1 MAWIVRTSGPPSA
14 ISRPVEKELRDASGG
29 LPIASARTMAEVI
42 AESTRRDDFN
52 MTLLVIFG
60 SSALLLAVI
69 GIYGLMAYTVG
80 QRTQEVGIRMAMG
93 AEPRN
98 VRIMVILEGMR
109 LALGGVGI
117 GTVSALGTSRLISGL
132 LFGVKAWD
140 PLVFAAVPVV
150 LSVVALLAVWFPARR
165 AARTDPT
172 DALRRT

>member
-1 MAWIVRTSGPPSA
+1 MAWIVRTTGPPSA
-14 ISRPVEKELRDASGG
+14 IGRPVEKELRDASGG

-80 QRTQEVGIRMAMG
+80 QRTQDVAIRMAMG

-117 GTVSALGTSRLISGL
+117 GTVFALGTSRLISGL
-132 LFGVKAWD
+132 TGTSST
-140 PLVFAAVPVV
+140 PR
-150 LSVVALLAVWFPARR
+150 SRGSALNPPERKTLK
-165 AARTDPT
+165 
-172 DALRRT
+172 L